1 MYMSEESP
9 AWEDLSSENK
19 KLKEH
24 IKALEL
30 VVSDLERG
38 CACYRNAQLVIKE
51 GEVKDV

>member
-1 MYMSEESP
+1 MPEESP
-9 AWEDLSSENK
+9 AWEALILENK

-30 VVSDLERG
+30 VVGDLERG

-51 GEVKDV
+51 GEIKDV